1 MDTDFKISKLALCG
15 ISPLLTD
22 MKILFLLSLDQKN
35 ISFAPKRKI
44 EDKEPFNSLNRN
56 FFEIFPKLKSL
67 KISEKEG
74 CNHLD
79 FYSTFKKKII
89 VKKKEKQYKPL
100 KTINYARKHRFT
112 DYADI
117 ENFLFDIHEL
127 IVWPTLNYR
136 LYGGEN
142 IESSK
147 GILLSGPPGC
157 GKTHLVHVI
166 AGELNLPIFYLSPHK
181 ISNPLSGINGKKI
194 QNLFQIASSNS
205 PSIIFIDEIDVIVA
219 KKEGNSRD
227 YEKNVICQLLFLIDE
242 IRKNKKICV
251 IIIGATNFLD
261 QLDDSIRRPGR
272 FDKEIK
278 FKIPSFLTRLK
289 IIQNLLVK
297 SSFNFKFN
305 THSLALA
312 TKGFVSGD
320 LFQLISFAAS
330 FSVSRLSR
338 TLIKSN
344 YREKEK
350 TKDFNFFITQK
361 DLDKAKKLIDPG
373 LLKNG
378 FNSVPEICWS
388 DIGALDKIKKVLSKY
403 IIEPIRFPLKRISN
417 HNQGVGLLLYGPP
430 GCGKT
435 LLINAAVRESGAN
448 FIFVKGPEI
457 LNKFLG
463 ESEKGIRKIFL
474 RAKLF
479 DPTIIFFDEFD
490 SVASKREL
498 SQESPGSLSNDR
510 IVNQLLTEI
519 DSIEKGKKIYF
530 IGATNRPGNIDKA
543 LLRPGRIDKML
554 PVPYPNLEEKFLIL
568 KTIFRGVICLPFL
581 NLNLFSRT
589 LKDNFTGA
597 ELNLSLKEASFDA
610 SRTLVNYFFF
620 TSCTEGLYLKSSIS
634 IGTKNL
640 HYGINKVF
648 LNRKIKDQFV

>member
-1 MDTDFKISKLALCG
+1 METDFKVSKLALCG
-15 ISPLLTD
+15 IFPLLTD
-22 MKILFLLSLDQKN
+22 MKIIFLPFLDQNNLSFTSKIKN
-35 ISFAPKRKI
+35 ETMKLF
-44 EDKEPFNSLNRN
+44 DFLNGT

-67 KISEKEG
+67 RILEKEDNG
-74 CNHLD
+74 
-79 FYSTFKKKII
+79 YSATDNRFKKKIAN
-89 VKKKEKQYKPL
+89 KKKEKQQKLLKP
-100 KTINYARKHRFT
+100 INYARKYRFT

-142 IESSK
+142 IETSK

-181 ISNPLSGINGKKI
+181 ISNPLSGINEKKI
-194 QNLFQIASSNS
+194 QNLFEIAASNS
-205 PSIIFIDEIDVIVA
+205 PSIIFIDEIDVIA
-219 KKEGNSRD
+219 TKKENNSHD
-227 YEKNVICQLLFLIDE
+227 YQKNLICQLLFSIDE
-242 IRKNKKICV
+242 IRRNKKICV

-261 QLDDSIRRPGR
+261 DLDNSIRRPGR

-289 IIQNLLVK
+289 IIENFMTK
-297 SSFNFKFN
+297 SSFIFNFN
-305 THSLALA
+305 PPSLALA

-320 LFQLISFAAS
+320 IFQLISFAAS
-330 FSVSRLSR
+330 FTISRLSR

-344 YREKEK
+344 YHEKK
-350 TKDFNFFITQK
+350 KSKNFNFFITQK
-361 DLDKAKKLIDPG
+361 DFDKARTLIDPG

-378 FNSVPEICWS
+378 FNNVPEIYWS
-388 DIGALDKIKKVLSKY
+388 DIGALDKIKKILSKY
-403 IIEPIRFPLKRISN
+403 IIEPIRFPLKKLSN
-417 HNQGVGLLLYGPP
+417 NNQGVGLLLYGPP

-457 LNKFLG
+457 LDKYLG

-498 SQESPGSLSNDR
+498 FQESPGSLSNDR

-519 DSIEKGKKIYF
+519 DSIEKKKNIYF
-530 IGATNRPGNIDKA
+530 IGATNRPGSIDKA

-568 KTIFRGVICLPFL
+568 KTIFRGIICLPFL
-581 NLNLFSRT
+581 NLNLFSRP
-589 LKDNFTGA
+589 LKQNFTGA
-597 ELNLSLKEASFDA
+597 ELNLSLKEASFDT
-610 SRTLVNYFFF
+610 SRTSVKYFFF
-620 TSCTEGLYLKSSIS
+620 MSFKDGICLTSSIL

-640 HYGINKVF
+640 HYGINTVL

>member
-1 MDTDFKISKLALCG
+1 M
-15 ISPLLTD
+15 
-22 MKILFLLSLDQKN
+22 
-35 ISFAPKRKI
+35 
-44 EDKEPFNSLNRN
+44 
-56 FFEIFPKLKSL
+56 
-67 KISEKEG
+67 
-74 CNHLD
+74 
-79 FYSTFKKKII
+79 
-89 VKKKEKQYKPL
+89 
-100 KTINYARKHRFT
+100 
-112 DYADI
+112 
-117 ENFLFDIHEL
+117 
-127 IVWPTLNYR
+127 
-136 LYGGEN
+136 
-142 IESSK
+142 
-147 GILLSGPPGC
+147 
-157 GKTHLVHVI
+157 
-166 AGELNLPIFYLSPHK
+166 
-181 ISNPLSGINGKKI
+181 
-194 QNLFQIASSNS
+194 
-205 PSIIFIDEIDVIVA
+205 
-219 KKEGNSRD
+219 
-227 YEKNVICQLLFLIDE
+227 
-242 IRKNKKICV
+242 

-378 FNSVPEICWS
+378 FNSVPEIWWS

-568 KTIFRGVICLPFL
+568 KG
-581 NLNLFSRT
+581 
-589 LKDNFTGA
+589 K
-597 ELNLSLKEASFDA
+597 K
-610 SRTLVNYFFF
+610 
-620 TSCTEGLYLKSSIS
+620 
-634 IGTKNL
+634 
-640 HYGINKVF
+640 
-648 LNRKIKDQFV
+648 